1 MTVRRILEA
10 EPLRLF
16 MGFLLALVL
25 FAAPAGAQGRTFY
38 VQSGGDDQAAPA
50 DVEPDAVEAIT
61 GPQQAAPKDDVTT
74 SSAAADATT
83 VSVTGSKLM
92 TDISLA
98 DSASLPSAQKGYLD
112 HVAGSALDLTNFG
125 CE

>member
-38 VQSGGDDQAAPA
+38 VQSDGDDLANGLSPERAWKTLDRVNRAELAGGDR
-50 DVEPDAVEAIT
+50 VLFRC
-61 GPQQAAPKDDVTT
+61 G
-74 SSAAADATT
+74 
-83 VSVTGSKLM
+83 
-92 TDISLA
+92 DI
-98 DSASLPSAQKGYLD
+98 
-112 HVAGSALDLTNFG
+112 
-125 CE
+125 C